1 MAMNT
6 PEVPH
11 RRRSLGSHQLQPET
25 LMMGYGHDPALA
37 KGALKCP
44 LYQTS
49 SFAFRTAEE
58 AKAFFE
64 LAYGLREKEADEE
77 PGLVYSRVN
86 NPDLQLLE
94 ERLALWENAEGALVF
109 SSGMAAITGTLL
121 TFLRPGETLLWGDP
135 VYGGTEF
142 FIENVLPSLG
152 ITTVGFTDHRDGRLQ
167 QQALDAAGGGARIA
181 AIYVETP
188 TSPSNRLIDIA
199 TCADTAR
206 KLGEATGRKPL
217 VIVDNT
223 FLGPLWQQPL
233 ALGADFSL
241 YSLSKCIT
249 GHGDLVAGACL
260 GGREHL
266 AQLRSMRTVLGSI
279 ADPHTAWLALR
290 SLETLKLR
298 MTAAMKN
305 AQLIADFLGDHP
317 RVTRVHHLAFVK
329 RGDPQYEVFRRQCK
343 AAGSAFAFEIQG
355 GEPEAFQLLN
365 RLQIVKLA
373 IGFGGTESV
382 IEHPA
387 TMSLADLTP
396 ERQHEL
402 GVTPAMLRLSVGI
415 EHPDDLVADLRQAL
429 EDV

>member
-1 MAMNT
+1 MNT
-6 PEVPH
+6 AQVPH

-25 LMMGYGHDPALA
+25 LMMGYGHDPVLA
-37 KGALKCP
+37 RGALKCP

-49 SFAFRTAEE
+49 SFAFRSAEE

-64 LAYGLREKEADEE
+64 LAYGLREKGSDEAPEF
-77 PGLVYSRVN
+77 VYSRIN

-94 ERLALWENAEGALVF
+94 ERLALWENAESALVF
-109 SSGMAAITGTLL
+109 SSGMAAITTTLL
-121 TFLRPGETLLWGDP
+121 TFLRPGDTLLWSDP
-135 VYGGTEF
+135 AYGGTEF
-142 FIENVLPSLG
+142 LIENVLPGLG
-152 ITTVGFTDHRDGRLQ
+152 ITTVGFTDHRGGRLEQ
-167 QQALDAAGGGARIA
+167 EALDAAQGGARIA

-188 TSPSNRLIDIA
+188 ASPTNRLVDIA
-199 TCADTAR
+199 TCAQTAR
-206 KLGEATGRKPL
+206 KVGEATGRRPL

-233 ALGADFSL
+233 IHGADLSL
-241 YSLSKCIT
+241 YSLSKCIS

-260 GGREHL
+260 GPREHL
-266 AQLRSMRTVLGSI
+266 AQLRSMRTVLGGV
-279 ADPHTAWLALR
+279 ADPHTAWLGLR

-298 MTAAMKN
+298 MTATMKN

-317 RVTRVHHLAFVK
+317 RVTRVHHLAFIR

-343 AAGSAFAFEIQG
+343 AAGSAFAFDIQG
-355 GEPEAFQLLN
+355 GEAEAFQLLN
-365 RLQIVKLA
+365 RLQIIKLA

-396 ERQHEL
+396 ERQSEL
-402 GVTPAMLRLSVGI
+402 GVTPGMLRLSVGI
-415 EHPDDLVADLRQAL
+415 EHPDDLVADLKQAL
-429 EDV
+429 EEA

>member
-1 MAMNT
+1 
-6 PEVPH
+6 
-11 RRRSLGSHQLQPET
+11 
-25 LMMGYGHDPALA
+25 MMGYGYDPAVS
-37 KGALKCP
+37 KRALKCP

-64 LAYGLREKEADEE
+64 LAYGLRDKGPDEE
-77 PGLVYSRVN
+77 TGLVYSRIN

-94 ERLALWENAEGALVF
+94 ERLALWESAEAALVF
-109 SSGMAAITGTLL
+109 SSGMAAVTTALL
-121 TFLRPGETLLWGDP
+121 TFLRPGDTLLWSDP

-142 FIENVLPSLG
+142 FIDNVLAGLG
-152 ITTVGFTDHRDGRLQ
+152 IATVGFTDHRGGRLQ
-167 QQALDAAGGGARIA
+167 QQALDATQAGARIA

-188 TSPSNRLIDIA
+188 ASPANRLVDIA
-199 TCADTAR
+199 TCVATAKR
-206 KLGEATGRKPL
+206 LGEATGRRPL

-233 ALGADFSL
+233 ELGADLAL
-241 YSLSKCIT
+241 YSLTKSVG
-249 GHGDLVAGACL
+249 GHADLVAGACL
-260 GGREHL
+260 GTAEHV
-266 AQLRSMRTVLGSI
+266 AQIRSMRTVLGGI
-279 ADPHTAWLALR
+279 ADPHSAWLALR

-305 AQLIADFLGDHP
+305 AQQIADFLNDHP
-317 RVTRVHHLAFVK
+317 RVTRVHHLGFIK

-355 GEPEAFQLLN
+355 GEAEAFQLLN
-365 RLQIVKLA
+365 RLQLIKLA

-387 TMSLADLTP
+387 TMTHADLTT

-402 GVTPAMLRLSVGI
+402 GITPGMLRLSVGI
-415 EHPDDLVADLRQAL
+415 EHPDDLVADLTQAL
-429 EDV
+429 EEV

>member
-1 MAMNT
+1 MNT

-25 LMMGYGHDPALA
+25 LMMGYGHDPVLA
-37 KGALKCP
+37 RGALKCP

-49 SFAFRTAEE
+49 SFAFGSAEE

-64 LAYGLREKEADEE
+64 LAYGLREKGSDAAPEF
-77 PGLVYSRVN
+77 VYSRIN

-94 ERLALWENAEGALVF
+94 ERLALWENAESALVF
-109 SSGMAAITGTLL
+109 SSGMAAVTTALL
-121 TFLRPGETLLWGDP
+121 TFLRPGDTLLWSDP
-135 VYGGTEF
+135 AYGGTEYL
-142 FIENVLPSLG
+142 IENVLPGLG
-152 ITTVGFTDHRDGRLQ
+152 VATVGFTDHRGGRLE
-167 QQALDAAGGGARIA
+167 QQALDAAQGGARIA

-188 TSPSNRLIDIA
+188 SSPTNRLVDIA
-199 TCADTAR
+199 TCAATAR

-233 ALGADFSL
+233 DHGADLSL
-241 YSLSKCIT
+241 YSLSKCIS
-249 GHGDLVAGACL
+249 GHSDLVAGACV
-260 GGREHL
+260 GAREHL
-266 AQLRSMRTVLGSI
+266 VQLRLMRTVLGGV
-279 ADPHTAWLALR
+279 ADPHTAWLGLR

-317 RVTRVHHLAFVK
+317 RVTRVHHLAFIR

-355 GEPEAFQLLN
+355 GEVEAFQLLN
-365 RLQIVKLA
+365 RLQIIKLA

-396 ERQHEL
+396 ERHREL
-402 GVTPAMLRLSVGI
+402 GVSPGMLRLSVGI
-415 EHPDDLVADLRQAL
+415 EHPDDLVADLKQAL
-429 EDV
+429 EEA

>member
-1 MAMNT
+1 MDNPAG
-6 PEVPH
+6 PH
-11 RRRSLGSHQLQPET
+11 RRRTLGDHQLRPES
-25 LMMGYGHDPALA
+25 LMMGYGHDPSVS

-64 LAYGLREKEADEE
+64 LAYGLRDKGPDEAA
-77 PGLVYSRVN
+77 GLVYSRID

-94 ERLALWENAEGALVF
+94 ERLALWESAEAALVF
-109 SSGMAAITGTLL
+109 SSGMAAVTTALL
-121 TFLRPGETLLWGDP
+121 TFLRPGDTLLWSDP

-142 FIENVLPSLG
+142 FIDNVLPGLG
-152 ITTVGFTDHRDGRLQ
+152 IATVGYTDHRSGRLQ
-167 QQALDAAGGGARIA
+167 QLALDATQAGARIA

-188 TSPSNRLIDIA
+188 ASPTNRLVDIT
-199 TCADTAR
+199 TCVATAR
-206 KLGEATGRKPL
+206 RLGESTGRKPL

-233 ALGADFSL
+233 DLGADLTL
-241 YSLSKCIT
+241 YSLTKCVG
-249 GHGDLVAGACL
+249 GHTDLVAGACL
-260 GGREHL
+260 GAAEHIK
-266 AQLRSMRTVLGSI
+266 QLRSMRTVLGGVT
-279 ADPHTAWLALR
+279 DPHTAWLALR

-305 AQLIADFLGDHP
+305 AQQVADFLNDHP
-317 RVTRVHHLAFVK
+317 RVTRVHHLGFLK

-355 GEPEAFQLLN
+355 AEAEAFQLLN
-365 RLQIVKLA
+365 RLQLIQLA
-373 IGFGGTESV
+373 IGFGGTVSV

-387 TMSLADLTP
+387 TMTHADLTV

-402 GVTPAMLRLSVGI
+402 GITPGMLRLSVGI
-415 EHPDDLVADLRQAL
+415 EHPDDLVADLTQAL
-429 EDV
+429 EDL

>member
-1 MAMNT
+1 MDTSAA
-6 PEVPH
+6 PH

-25 LMMGYGHDPALA
+25 LMMGYGHDPAVA
-37 KGALKCP
+37 RGALKCP

-49 SFAFRTAEE
+49 SFGFRTAED

-64 LAYGLREKEADEE
+64 LAYGLREKGPDEE
-77 PGLVYSRVN
+77 PGLVYSRIN
-86 NPDLQLLE
+86 NPDVQLLE
-94 ERLALWENAEGALVF
+94 ERLALWENAGGALVF
-109 SSGMAAITGTLL
+109 SSGMAAITTTLL
-121 TFLRPGETLLWGDP
+121 TFLRPGDTLLWSDP

-142 FIENVLPSLG
+142 FIENVLPGLG
-152 ITTVGFTDHRDGRLQ
+152 IATVGFTDHRAGRLQ
-167 QQALDAAGGGARIA
+167 QQALDAVQGGARVA
-181 AIYVETP
+181 AIYAETP
-188 TSPSNRLIDIA
+188 TSPTNRLVDIA
-199 TCADTAR
+199 TCVDTAR
-206 KLGEATGRKPL
+206 KLGETTGRRPL
-217 VIVDNT
+217 VVVDNT

-233 ALGADFSL
+233 GLGADLSL
-241 YSLSKCIT
+241 YSLTKCIS

-260 GGREHL
+260 GASEHL
-266 AQLRSMRTVLGSI
+266 VQVRSMRTVLGSI
-279 ADPHTAWLALR
+279 ADPHTAWLGLR

-317 RVTRVHHLAFVK
+317 RVTRVHHLAFIK
-329 RGDPQYEVFRRQCK
+329 RGDPQYEVFRHECK

-355 GEPEAFQLLN
+355 GEAEAFQFLN
-365 RLQIVKLA
+365 RLQLVKLA

-402 GVTPAMLRLSVGI
+402 GVTPGMLRLSVGI

-429 EDV
+429 EEA